1 MWREL
6 IQSLEPAAAFFPPA
20 TAIDIAE
27 VETALEVT
35 LPDDLRSLLSESNGV
50 SGMYDLPIIWST
62 DTLQA
67 RNREMRLTPHF
78 REMYMSFDS
87 LLFFTDAGNGD
98 LFAFRILQG
107 AWGRQDIFVWGH
119 EDDRRARAAPS
130 LKDYLEGWLTGKLHV

>member
-6 IQSLEPAAAFFPPA
+6 IQSLEPEATFFPPA

-35 LPDDLRSLLSESNGV
+35 LPDDLKSLLAESNGV
-50 SGMYDLPIIWST
+50 DGNYDLPIIWST
-62 DTLQA
+62 DGIQE

-98 LFAFRILQG
+98 LFAFRMLQG
-107 AWGRQDIFVWGH
+107 TNRRQDIFVWDH
-119 EDDRRARAAPS
+119 EDDGRTRAAPS
-130 LKDYLEGWLTGKLHV
+130 LKDYLEWCLTGKLHV